1 MTTINELK
9 AYLKQ
14 NKDLCEQLKKL
25 NFKKNVGL
33 NGKTIAT
40 EQGRE
45 MNKYLNGKLAV
56 INDLLKML

>member
-9 AYLKQ
+9 TYLEQ
-14 NKDLCEQLKKL
+14 NRDLCEQLKKL